1 MSALVVWRDTRRV
14 GRLDTAPNG
23 DVRFAYDAAVVA
35 NPHPADRVGFR
46 CPVRAAPYAGPDAA
60 AVFENLLPE
69 GGLRDALGQA
79 TKHDP
84 GDTVG
89 LLGVVGGECA
99 GALQLWPEHVVP
111 PTAAVYDPVTQ
122 ATLTTA
128 FATAGGQLRQVMGR
142 ASLSGAQPKLVLWRR
157 PPAGSPA
164 GSPTA
169 PPGHTAGRTPEYRLP
184 RNGAPTTVVVK
195 RPSPQF
201 PGFLEAELV
210 GMRLMEAAGVPTASS
225 APCLLAPNCHESA
238 RFDRTMDADGTV
250 HRLHAEDGCQ
260 LTGRVSRQ
268 KYAGAGGV
276 TFHDV
281 VAVLRRA
288 AAQPA
293 AGREQL
299 LRWAVANAVMGNYD
313 AHAKNLSVLYD
324 AQGTVRLAPAYDVVV
339 TTLFAGLDQT
349 FALAFGGTTHPAALT
364 PQRLRSVAREFDVA
378 LPQVTALTV
387 DVLARVHGALPSV
400 LHAVLGLGGDAAVME
415 RLSVAVTATAN
426 AFAARLE
433 L

>member
-1 MSALVVWRDTRRV
+1 MSALVVWRGTRRV
-14 GRLDTAPNG
+14 GRLDTASNG

-35 NPHPADRVGFR
+35 DPQPADRVGFR
-46 CPVRAAPYAGPDAA
+46 CPVRAAPYVGPDAA

-69 GGLRDALGQA
+69 GGLRDVLGQA

-99 GALQLWPEHVVP
+99 GALQLWPEHEGP
-111 PTAAVYDPVTQ
+111 PAAAAYDPVSET
-122 ATLTTA
+122 TLTTA
-128 FATAGGQLRQVMGR
+128 FATASGQRRQVTGR

-157 PPAGSPA
+157 PPVDSPV
-164 GSPTA
+164 
-169 PPGHTAGRTPEYRLP
+169 GHSTGRAPEYRLP

-201 PGFLEAELV
+201 PGLLEAEYV
-210 GMRLMEAAGVPTASS
+210 GMRLMQAALVPTASS
-225 APCLLAPNCHESA
+225 APCLVAPSCHESA
-238 RFDRTMDADGTV
+238 RFDRTMDPDGAV
-250 HRLHAEDGCQ
+250 HRVHAEDGCQ

-268 KYAGAGGV
+268 KYAGPGGV
-276 TFHDV
+276 TFQDV

-293 AGREQL
+293 ADREQL

-324 AQGTVRLAPAYDVVV
+324 NEGTVRLAPAYDVVV

-378 LPQVTALTV
+378 LPQVTALTE
-387 DVLARVHGALPSV
+387 DVLVRVRGALPSV
-400 LHAVLGLGGDAAVME
+400 LHAVLALGGDAAVME
-415 RLSVAVTATAN
+415 RLDAAVTATAD
-426 AFAARLE
+426 AFAARLG

>member
-23 DVRFAYDAAVVA
+23 DVRFTYDAAVA
-35 NPHPADRVGFR
+35 ADPQPADRVGFR

-69 GGLRDALGQA
+69 GGLREALGQA

-99 GALQLWPEHVVP
+99 GALHLWPEDVVP
-111 PTAAVYDPVTQ
+111 PATAAYDPVTE
-122 ATLTTA
+122 ATLATA
-128 FATAGGQLRQVMGR
+128 FASADGQLRQVMGR

-157 PPAGSPA
+157 PPTGTHA
-164 GSPTA
+164 
-169 PPGHTAGRTPEYRLP
+169 GHTADRTPEYRLP

-201 PGFLEAELV
+201 PGLLEAELV

-225 APCLLAPNCHESA
+225 APCLVAPNCHESA
-238 RFDRTMDADGTV
+238 RFDRTMRPDGTV
-250 HRLHAEDGCQ
+250 HRVHAEDGCQ
-260 LTGRVSRQ
+260 LTGRASRQ
-268 KYAGAGGV
+268 KYAGPGGV

-293 AGREQL
+293 ADREQL

-324 AQGTVRLAPAYDVVV
+324 AEGTVRLAPAYDVVV

-378 LPQVTALTV
+378 LPQVTVLAA
-387 DVLARVHGALPSV
+387 DVLERVRGALPSV
-400 LHAVLGLGGDAAVME
+400 LHAVLGLGGDAAVLE
-415 RLSVAVTATAN
+415 RLDAAVTATAD
-426 AFAARLE
+426 AFAARLGI
-433 L
+433 

>member
-1 MSALVVWRDTRRV
+1 MSALVVWRDARRV

-23 DVRFAYDAAVVA
+23 DVRFTYDASVA
-35 NPHPADRVGFR
+35 ADPHPADRVGFR
-46 CPVRAAPYAGPDAA
+46 CPVRAAPYVGPDAA

-84 GDTVG
+84 SDTVG
-89 LLGVVGGECA
+89 LLGVVGAECA
-99 GALQLWPEHVVP
+99 GALQLWPEDVEP
-111 PTAAVYDPVTQ
+111 PAEAAYDPVTET
-122 ATLTTA
+122 TLMTA
-128 FATAGGQLRQVMGR
+128 FESAGGQLRQVTGR

-157 PPAGSPA
+157 PPVGA
-164 GSPTA
+164 TA
-169 PPGHTAGRTPEYRLP
+169 LHTVDHQPEYRLP
-184 RNGAPTTVVVK
+184 RDGAPTTVVVK
-195 RPSPQF
+195 RPSSSF
-201 PGFLEAELV
+201 PGVLEAELV
-210 GMRLMEAAGVPTASS
+210 GMRLMEAAGVLTASS
-225 APCLLAPNCHESA
+225 TPCRVAPTCHESA
-238 RFDRTMDADGTV
+238 RFDRTMDPDGTV
-250 HRLHAEDGCQ
+250 HRVHAEDGCQ

-276 TFHDV
+276 TYHDL
-281 VAVLRRA
+281 VAVLRRVG
-288 AAQPA
+288 AQPA
-293 AGREQL
+293 SDREQL

-324 AQGTVRLAPAYDVVV
+324 PAGTVRLAPAYDVVV

-349 FALAFGGTTHPAALT
+349 LALAFGGTTHPAALT

-387 DVLARVHGALPSV
+387 DVLARVREALPSA
-400 LHAVLGLGGDAAVME
+400 LHSAGARGGNAAVVD
-415 RLSVAVTATAN
+415 RLSAAVTATAD
-426 AFAARLE
+426 AFAARLA

>member
-23 DVRFAYDAAVVA
+23 DVRFTYDAAVA
-35 NPHPADRVGFR
+35 ADPHPADRVGFR
-46 CPVRAAPYAGPDAA
+46 CPVRAAPYVGSDAA

-79 TKHDP
+79 TKHDA

-99 GALQLWPEHVVP
+99 GALQLWPEDVEP
-111 PTAAVYDPVTQ
+111 PAAATYDPVTDT
-122 ATLTTA
+122 TLATA
-128 FATAGGQLRQVMGR
+128 FASAGGQLRQVMGR
-142 ASLSGAQPKLVLWRR
+142 ASLSGAQPKLALWRR
-157 PPAGSPA
+157 PPTGFSAE
-164 GSPTA
+164 
-169 PPGHTAGRTPEYRLP
+169 HTANRTSEYRLP

-195 RPSPQF
+195 WPSPQF
-201 PGFLEAELV
+201 PGLLEAELV

-225 APCLLAPNCHESA
+225 ARCLVAPNCHESA
-238 RFDRTMDADGTV
+238 RFDRTMRPDGTV
-250 HRLHAEDGCQ
+250 HRVHAEDGCQ
-260 LTGRVSRQ
+260 LTGRASRQ
-268 KYAGAGGV
+268 KYAGPGGV

-293 AGREQL
+293 ADREQL
-299 LRWAVANAVMGNYD
+299 LRWAVANAAIGNYD

-324 AQGTVRLAPAYDVVV
+324 AEGTMRLAPAYDVVV

-364 PQRLRSVAREFDVA
+364 PQRLLSVAREFDVA
-378 LPQVTALTV
+378 LPQVTALAA
-387 DVLARVHGALPSV
+387 DVLARVRGALPSV
-400 LHAVLGLGGDAAVME
+400 LHAVLGLGGDAAVLE
-415 RLSVAVTATAN
+415 RLDAAVTATAD
-426 AFAARLE
+426 AFAARLS